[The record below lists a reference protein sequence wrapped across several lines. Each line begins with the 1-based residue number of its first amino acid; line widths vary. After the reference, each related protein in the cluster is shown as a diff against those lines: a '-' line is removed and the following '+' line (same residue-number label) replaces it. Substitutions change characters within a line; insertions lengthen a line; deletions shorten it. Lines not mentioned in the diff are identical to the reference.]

1 MKFNYKIGFFI
12 ACFLFI
18 FFFYSLLSL
27 EKNYYYDYDRQID
40 SLTTVNREILKEIE
54 LDRIVIKSYEKAI
67 DSLEQVKKKVT
78 IKYIAKSNEITNYSA
93 NSLVLEF
100 DSIFSRAN
108 VK

>member
-1 MKFNYKIGFFI
+1 MKFNYKIAFFV

-18 FFFYSLLSL
+18 VFFYSLLSL
-27 EKNYYYDYDRQID
+27 EKYYDYDKQID
-40 SLTTVNREILKEIE
+40 SLEALNRDILKDIE

-78 IKYIAKSNEITNYSA
+78 IKYISKSNEITNYSA
-93 NSLVLEF
+93 SSLVLEF
-100 DSIFSRAN
+100 DSIFSGAN